1 MESQYLKQTIFVLR
15 ISDFRR
21 DWLVRNLI
29 ISNVSPVE
37 VGEAME
43 HISIQTNS
51 GENKCVIHINTQQ

>member
-1 MESQYLKQTIFVLR
+1 MESQYLKPTIFLLR
-15 ISDFRR
+15 LSDFRR

-43 HISIQTNS
+43 HISIRTNS
-51 GENKCVIHINTQQ
+51 GENKRVIHINTQQ